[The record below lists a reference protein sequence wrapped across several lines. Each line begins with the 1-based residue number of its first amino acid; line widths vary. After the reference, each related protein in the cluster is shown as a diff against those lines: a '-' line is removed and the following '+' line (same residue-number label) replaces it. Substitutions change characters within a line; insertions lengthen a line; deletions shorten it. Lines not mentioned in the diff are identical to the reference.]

1 MRKVTTA
8 HYSQYELFTRQGL
21 FSKLTGALRFPQ
33 FDGGECDAVLLNFET
48 DRFSA
53 SETFS
58 ELKKNGLHVIVYT
71 DRFMSPIIKKQLM
84 DYDRCSLI
92 IRPEEYEVE
101 KARQEFEKN
110 GIYRTIA
117 ANEKKELSV
126 PMADGSVEKL
136 TTLQTGILY
145 CLLCGMNQKEMADEV
160 GTTRETVTNV
170 IYRLKKIFGGCLSTT
185 ELIANVSV
193 AF

>member
-21 FSKLTGALRFPQ
+21 FSKLTGALRFPP

-71 DRFMSPIIKKQLM
+71 DRFMNPVIKKHLM

-110 GIYRTIA
+110 CIYRTIA
-117 ANEKKELSV
+117 ANKNKELSV
-126 PMADGSVEKL
+126 PMADGFVEKL
-136 TTLQTGILY
+136 TTLQTGVLY
-145 CLLCGMNQKEMADEV
+145 CLLCGMSQKVIADEM